1 MRGEVDMGDHARREL
16 ISSDLHILGGPW
28 GCGLAVVGIVLLLVW
43 SCWCG
48 VVDVVA
54 FLFGVATLLL

>member
-1 MRGEVDMGDHARREL
+1 MGDHARREL

-28 GCGLAVVGIVLLLVW
+28 GCGLAVAGIVLLLVW
-43 SCWCG
+43 SCWCD